1 MTEIEQAIENVKA
14 LGLARIVEEFC
25 GYIIM
30 AQSEGDLR
38 GKQNCIS
45 RGDTHGFYT
54 VERALR
60 IDLET
65 LDIDW

>member
-1 MTEIEQAIENVKA
+1 MTEIEQATKNVKA
-14 LGLARIVEEFC
+14 LGLAKLVEEFC

-30 AQSEGDLR
+30 AQSESDLQ
-38 GKQNCIS
+38 GKKNCIS
-45 RGDTHGFYT
+45 KGDTNGFYT
-54 VERALR
+54 VERALQ